1 MRASP
6 DQTGGALLPEAQG
19 DLNMVRKMACVR
31 KELIFASMALT
42 MMETSI
48 MAARAQ
54 ETSAADPLAEPA
66 PVSPQEADERQIVVI
81 GQRVIIAS
89 LEDIPVE
96 REYDEDDVASYAVST
111 VGELLDTLRQENG
124 DDAASLLING
134 RPVRNGNEI
143 ADLPVEAI
151 QRIETLPRG
160 SAQRIGGGAGQ
171 RAYNVVLRS
180 SVRSITLTGSREAA
194 TDGGWHNWRGE
205 AIVTRIKQE
214 NRFNLTM
221 RIADSD
227 PLFQSER
234 PLFIP
239 RAETTPYSSAGNI
252 QPLTGSVIDPSL
264 AALVGSPVT
273 VLAVPEGNSAP
284 TLAQLAEVANRINPS
299 NNGAYRSLRGA
310 SRNYEIALSSN
321 TRIADW
327 LSLSTNSRLSLS
339 RGSTFAGLPSARFQI
354 PSTNPFSPFANTVT
368 IAVNDPARPLQNRN
382 RFDGGSASA
391 TLNADLGDWRSS
403 LSARYDLRNGAF
415 ESTSVGPF
423 TSNSL
428 VLGQDTNPF
437 TGDLG
442 LLIPLTT
449 REANSRTS
457 IVKVDY
463 DSDGPIVN
471 LWAGPL
477 LGRFGLGANWLGF
490 DAQDTS
496 GPRVFNRH
504 EYEARTGFT
513 LPLTSASP
521 ESLFLAAMGSS
532 ELAADIGL
540 VDLGQYGTLERH
552 SFAFNWQ
559 LRPWIRFVA
568 YQNRDE
574 TALSPELFSSPVI
587 VAPNVPYFD
596 PLNGQTVDVSLIAG
610 GAGGLTNQVVR
621 TRKLEVA
628 RFV

>member
-1 MRASP
+1 MCIR
-6 DQTGGALLPEAQG
+6 D
-19 DLNMVRKMACVR
+19 R
-31 KELIFASMALT
+31 
-42 MMETSI
+42 
-48 MAARAQ
+48 
-54 ETSAADPLAEPA
+54 
-66 PVSPQEADERQIVVI
+66 
-81 GQRVIIAS
+81 
-89 LEDIPVE
+89 
-96 REYDEDDVASYAVST
+96 
-111 VGELLDTLRQENG
+111 
-124 DDAASLLING
+124 
-134 RPVRNGNEI
+134 
-143 ADLPVEAI
+143 
-151 QRIETLPRG
+151 
-160 SAQRIGGGAGQ
+160 
-171 RAYNVVLRS
+171 
-180 SVRSITLTGSREAA
+180 
-194 TDGGWHNWRGE
+194 
-205 AIVTRIKQE
+205 
-214 NRFNLTM
+214 
-221 RIADSD
+221 
-227 PLFQSER
+227 
-234 PLFIP
+234 
-239 RAETTPYSSAGNI
+239 
-252 QPLTGSVIDPSL
+252 
-264 AALVGSPVT
+264 
-273 VLAVPEGNSAP
+273 
-284 TLAQLAEVANRINPS
+284 
-299 NNGAYRSLRGA
+299 RGA

-496 GPRVFNRH
+496 EPRVFNRH

-521 ESLFLAAMGSS
+521 ESLFLAPMGSS

-621 TRKLEVA
+621 TRKLSLSASPLTKYRALINADYTVTDIANQIGALPPPSSAVVQAFPE
-628 RFV
+628 RFVRDGDGTLIVVDSRSVNFERQHTRQLRLGGGFTVPLREAVVLQAAARKQGEPSSPRQRIPALSLQLNASHTFVLESTTRVRAGLPVIDLLDGGAIGIGGGQGRNSSDLSLALTQGRTGIRFNMRRRGESLLIIGTETSPDLLSFSPVTTADLRLFADIGQHMPQKKWAKNFRLTMDVKNLLNSRQSVTNLAGSTPQAYQPIFRDAVGRTVAFEIRKVF